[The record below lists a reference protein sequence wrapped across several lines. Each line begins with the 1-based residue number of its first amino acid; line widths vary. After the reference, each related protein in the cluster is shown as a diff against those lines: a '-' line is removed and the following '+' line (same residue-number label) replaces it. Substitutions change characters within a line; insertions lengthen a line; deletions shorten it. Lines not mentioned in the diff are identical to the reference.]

1 MSEKTVRGLIG
12 AVVAA
17 TIVVAALGASPA
29 QAEPGGGKERD
40 ARAAPRDES
49 AAPDRGA
56 DRDVVRNPAAE
67 AALATIQARI
77 ARYVE
82 TQGTAYSFAS
92 HVDTAGTIVLDTNAP
107 ASVVSSLTELS
118 GAPPAQRQAVSLM
131 KLLRSTIVDTYNRR
145 DDITPYWGGAGITNF
160 SSICSTGYTVEDSAG
175 TELMVTAGHCYAT
188 ATLVS
193 SESGNNQLG
202 TVTLR
207 RLPTVS
213 GDPLDMELIGGS
225 TYDDNIYT
233 GGVTSTTSADV
244 VAAGT
249 AYVGYTN
256 YCHSGRTTG
265 EACGHTSQSITAQVC
280 TSSGCKSP
288 VIEFTGGVMV
298 QGGDSG
304 GTFYAK
310 DSGGGVWVRGHILAT
325 NGVTGWAE
333 PYTSVAS
340 ALGVTIVT

>member
-1 MSEKTVRGLIG
+1 MRGLIG
-12 AVVAA
+12 VVVGAIVAVAA
-17 TIVVAALGASPA
+17 RGASPA
-29 QAEPGGGKERD
+29 LADPGVGMERD
-40 ARAAPRDES
+40 ARAAPRDDS

-56 DRDVVRNPAAE
+56 DSGVVRNPAAE

-82 TQGTAYSFAS
+82 NQGTAYSFAS
-92 HVDTAGTIVLDTNAP
+92 HVDATGTIVLDTNAP
-107 ASVVSSLTELS
+107 ASVVSSLTDLS
-118 GAPPAQRQAVSLM
+118 GAPPAQRQAVSRM
-131 KLLRSTIVDTYNRR
+131 KLLRSTIVDTWHRR

-160 SSICSTGYTVEDSAG
+160 SSICSTGYTVEDGAG

-188 ATLVS
+188 ATVVS
-193 SESGNNQLG
+193 TESGNNQLG

-213 GDPLDMELIGGS
+213 GDPRDVELIAGS
-225 TYDDNIYT
+225 IYDDNVYT
-233 GGVTSTTSADV
+233 GGVTSMTSADV

-249 AYVGYTN
+249 AFVNYTN

-288 VIEFTGGVMV
+288 VIQFVGGVMV

-304 GTFYAK
+304 GAFYAK
-310 DSGGGVWVRGHILAT
+310 DTGGGVWVRGHILAT